1 MIRKVGKQPEI
12 LYPLRRE
19 FQTFESDLS
28 NIDHILP
35 AVLLPSHFQASLDT
49 MIYIDILF
57 STLFR
62 NHTVGKSS

>member
-12 LYPLRRE
+12 LCPLRRE

-28 NIDHILP
+28 ILDYNLP
-35 AVLLPSHFQASLDT
+35 AVLLHSHYQASLDA